1 MPNRLHHVPDSVPLF
16 EGRQPSGTRVV
27 ACTGAATAAPIGVPA
42 RVDAVAAMADS
53 VPEDEDAGYFGMYSE
68 SDVGAR
74 GDASMADS
82 DDEDVGAARKDPCAD
97 SDDEDSDDENSDDEG
112 LPAAPPARED
122 SDGSSSDSDDED
134 DSNTDDEMSG
144 MPPVRDEFS
153 GEQINTMM
161 RLLQARDLDSH
172 TVDAAVGG
180 LISSMDTSAKEVA
193 LRVPTSPLVSPAR
206 SVRYRDLGRKT
217 RAPEHRRHRNTP
229 AGTGRPRAGTQAPS
243 GAPHRKRGRRGGP
256 KSRPAGTQSGNQQ
269 IWRCAL
275 RERSRQ
281 DCPRQF

>member
-1 MPNRLHHVPDSVPLF
+1 MFGTVCRSLK
-16 EGRQPSGTRVV
+16 GGQPSGARVV

-53 VPEDEDAGYFGMYSE
+53 VPEDEAAGYFGMYSE

-82 DDEDVGAARKDPCAD
+82 DDEDVGAVREDLGAD

-134 DSNTDDEMSG
+134 DSDTDDETPG
-144 MPPVRDEFS
+144 MRPVRDDSS

-161 RLLQARDLDSH
+161 RLLQARDLDGH

-206 SVRYRDLGRKT
+206 FAQYRDLGRKT

-229 AGTGRPRAGTQAPS
+229 ADPAPEHRRRP
-243 GAPHRKRGRRGGP
+243 GRRTGKGAVAVVQNHA
-256 KSRPAGTQSGNQQ
+256 RPEHKAEIDSF
-269 IWRCAL
+269 CD
-275 RERSRQ
+275 SH
-281 DCPRQF
+281 C